1 MPRQKRKSKLRPKRP
16 SRVKKR
22 TTKTARPRGLQHPEL
37 WGLGLL
43 ALGLFLGSVI
53 YAGWNGGYVGGA
65 MADGLDAL
73 IGGASWLLPGA
84 LLGLRGP
91 VVARGAPLEGRAFR
105 PGLP

>member
-43 ALGLFLGSVI
+43 ALGLFLGSVV

-65 MADGLDAL
+65 VGDGVPAPL
-73 IGGASWLLPGA
+73 GGAPRPRPVPFSRA
-84 LLGLRGP
+84 RGP
-91 VVARGAPLEGRAFR
+91 GGPPRR
-105 PGLP
+105 PR